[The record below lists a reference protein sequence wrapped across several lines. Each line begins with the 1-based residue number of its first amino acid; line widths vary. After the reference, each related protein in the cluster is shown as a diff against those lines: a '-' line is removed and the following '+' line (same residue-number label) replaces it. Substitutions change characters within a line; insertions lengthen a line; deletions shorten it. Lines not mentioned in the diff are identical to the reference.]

1 MQSIN
6 SVAMFWWGASF
17 EFFFWL
23 FISRGMLGEL
33 IVRSYL
39 LCLLRELISF
49 NIISTFIIVY
59 CYLLFVFF
67 GGLLC
72 GVGNLLFHLLVHLFY
87 FITKT

>member
-1 MQSIN
+1 M
-6 SVAMFWWGASF
+6 GG
-17 EFFFWL
+17 FFLIFL
-23 FISRGMLGEL
+23 LALYLEGVLGEL
-33 IVRSYL
+33 IVKSYL

-72 GVGNLLFHLLVHLFY
+72 GAGNLLFHLLVHLVY